1 MKKNSRRDGGSMMI
15 KYYTEIKND
24 GMDKKIWFRIW
35 IWIGSKLGWCRRYN
49 VMRDY
54 SLFDAYNSLE
64 KAYND
69 MGGDDK
75 WGKDLTMMN

>member
-35 IWIGSKLGWCRRYN
+35 IFNSKYN
-49 VMRDY
+49 HNI
-54 SLFDAYNSLE
+54 FKE
-64 KAYND
+64 K
-69 MGGDDK
+69 
-75 WGKDLTMMN
+75 